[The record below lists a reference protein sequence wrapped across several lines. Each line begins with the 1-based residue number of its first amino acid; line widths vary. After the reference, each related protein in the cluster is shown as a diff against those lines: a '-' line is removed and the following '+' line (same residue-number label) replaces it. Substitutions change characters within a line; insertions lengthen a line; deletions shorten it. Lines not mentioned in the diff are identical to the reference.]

1 MSIHLLFLKHYQLI
15 KLRVEQLSE
24 RDRFS
29 LLIIVLSLLFGL
41 WFLAVHFPQQK
52 AINDSSLQTQQLD
65 TQVNELRQKQTVIH
79 TLLNNPDTDQFLND
93 YKDLMSQLNV
103 IEKQFARYRRRY
115 ISSRDLAKLLHDM
128 LKQTFGVTIVDLATI
143 PQAAPVQPQPTT
155 NQVPSGDVTST
166 QNASTRMNIE
176 HTYYR
181 LILKGNYFPIM
192 NYLKR
197 LEGLNWSLYWD
208 KFTYTVKKY
217 PEGIAEIEFYTLKLP
232 SDTGNVSQG
241 VSP

>member
-1 MSIHLLFLKHYQLI
+1 MSIHLLFLRHYLLT
-15 KLRVEQLSE
+15 KLRIEQLSE

-41 WFLAVHFPQQK
+41 WFLLVHYPQKK
-52 AINDSSLQTQQLD
+52 AIEDSALQTQQLE
-65 TQVNELRQKQTVIH
+65 TQVNELKQKQTLIH
-79 TLLNNPDTDQFLND
+79 TLLNNPDTTQFLND
-93 YKDLMSQLNV
+93 YKDLSNQLNG
-103 IEKQFARYRRRY
+103 IEQQFARYRRRY

-143 PQAAPVQPQPTT
+143 PQPVVAQPQPTT
-155 NQVPSGDVTST
+155 NQVSSGDASSN
-166 QNASTRMNIE
+166 QNASSRMNVENI
-176 HTYYR
+176 HYR

-197 LEGLNWSLYWD
+197 LEGLKWSLYWD

-217 PEGIAEIEFYTLKLP
+217 PEGIAEIEFFTLKLP
-232 SDTGNVSQG
+232 TDTSNVSQG
-241 VSP
+241 VAP

>member
-1 MSIHLLFLKHYQLI
+1 MSIHLLFLRHYQLF
-15 KLRVEQLSE
+15 KLRIEQLSE

-41 WFLAVHFPQQK
+41 WFLAVHYPQKK
-52 AINDSSLQTQQLD
+52 AINDSVLQTQQLE
-65 TQVNELRQKQTVIH
+65 TQVNELKQKQTVIH
-79 TLLNNPDTDQFLND
+79 ILLNNPDTVQFLND
-93 YKDLMSQLNV
+93 YKDLMSQLNE
-103 IEKQFARYRRRY
+103 IEKKFARYRRRY

-143 PQAAPVQPQPTT
+143 PQPAVIQPQPTT
-155 NQVPSGDVTST
+155 NQVSSGD
-166 QNASTRMNIE
+166 ASSNQKASNRMNVV
-176 HTYYR
+176 HTHYR

-232 SDTGNVSQG
+232 TDTTNVAQG
-241 VSP
+241 VTP